1 MNIVPLQM
9 DSYKDENMPQDDRPQ
24 VDEEVVP
31 DSDNEAQEIVP
42 VCEIVQSSCDEERK
56 QDDERF
62 KASQFYFS
70 RVICRL

>member
-9 DSYKDENMPQDDRPQ
+9 DSYKDENMPQDDATLNKPQ
-24 VDEEVVP
+24 VKQKADDEFIP
-31 DSDNEAQEIVP
+31 DSDNEENIP

-62 KASQFYFS
+62 KAA
-70 RVICRL
+70 